1 MIGSGFRSR
10 RETEDDR
17 WRRGRKSVWILLVGG
32 VLWGLIACHPADRSR
47 PAAPD
52 APQPGSGRIG
62 AVAAPLGWT
71 GGVVV
76 TSEQLP
82 AEAAARVLQSGGN
95 AVDAAAVALFMLNV
109 VEPQSSGIGGGG
121 FMMIH
126 LAGQGRT
133 LVVDSREIAPA
144 AADAGQFLGP
154 DGTPM
159 PWALASTSGLAVG
172 VPGALRGVELAL
184 AQWGT
189 LSLAEAL
196 APAIAAAEGG
206 IIVDQRLAESLTSTR
221 LQSDC
226 GVAAYDE
233 ARRVFRPTGSDA
245 GKEASCGQ
253 RPELGA
259 RLVQPDLAK
268 TFRLI
273 ARRGPD
279 VLYDCA
285 DPSGLARAVIA
296 AQQASRAALGPRGQG
311 RMTCQDLAAYRP
323 VVRDPVEATY
333 RGWIIRAAPPPSS
346 GGLTL
351 IQMLKM
357 LERFP
362 LSDTDAGFGDGSFA
376 TLSVVQEAMRLA
388 FADRS
393 VWMGD
398 TDVLPDL
405 PVQGLIDDRYLA
417 RRSAS
422 CLAGDLLEGN
432 SPGGAN
438 CIAPQR
444 RIPVVRPGDPLPYD
458 AGAAAGP
465 GPAAGD
471 HGRETTHFTII
482 DRWGNI
488 VSCTTTVEATWGS
501 GLMVPGFGFL
511 LNNELT
517 DFNLAPRR
525 RGRPGDPDWDPGAND
540 AAPGK
545 RPRSSMTP
553 LIVFAAGD
561 EGPRPA
567 AAYGSPGGSTIINT
581 VLDVTL
587 ALIDFGLPVRNAVER
602 PRLSLTSPAE
612 EAITETEAGF
622 DGDVLQRLSALGFR
636 FSTEPSPI
644 GAVQALVIDRQTG
657 AADGFADPRRNGRS
671 IGVAFP

>member
-1 MIGSGFRSR
+1 M
-10 RETEDDR
+10 RETNDDR
-17 WRRGRKSVWILLVGG
+17 FRPRRKSVLVMLVGG
-32 VLWGLIACHPADRSR
+32 LLCALAACQSTDRSR
-47 PAAPD
+47 PVPPN
-52 APQPGSGRIG
+52 APQLGSGRIG
-62 AVAAPLGWT
+62 AVPAPPGWK

-82 AEAAARVLQSGGN
+82 AEAAARVLQNGGN

-133 LVVDSREIAPA
+133 VVVDSREIAPA
-144 AADAGQFLGP
+144 AAAAGMFIGP
-154 DGTPM
+154 DGAPM

-196 APAIAAAEGG
+196 APAIAAAENG
-206 IIVDQRLAESLTSTR
+206 IPVDRRLAESLASSR

-233 ARRVFRPTGSDA
+233 ARRVFRPTGKDA
-245 GKEASCGQ
+245 EKDASCGQ
-253 RPELGA
+253 PPEPGA
-259 RLVQPDLAK
+259 ILVQPDLAR
-268 TFRLI
+268 TFGLI

-296 AQQASRAALGPRGQG
+296 TQQATRAALGPRGQG
-311 RMTCQDLAAYRP
+311 RMTCQDLATYRP
-323 VVRDPVEATY
+323 VVREPVEATY
-333 RGWIIRAAPPPSS
+333 RGWIIRATPPPSS

-398 TDVLPDL
+398 TDILPDL
-405 PVQGLIDDRYLA
+405 PVQRLIDDRYLA

-422 CLAGDLLEGN
+422 CPDGN
-432 SPGGAN
+432 PPGGTY
-438 CIAPQR
+438 CITPRR

-458 AGAAAGP
+458 TGTAAGSS
-465 GPAAGD
+465 AGD
-471 HGRETTHFTII
+471 QGRETTHFTII

-517 DFNLAPRR
+517 DFNFAPRQ
-525 RGRPGDPDWDPGAND
+525 RGRPGGPDWDPGAND
-540 AAPGK
+540 VGPGK

-561 EGPRPA
+561 EGPRPV

-587 ALIDFGLPVRNAVER
+587 ALIDFGLPVHDAVEQ

-622 DGDVLQRLSALGFR
+622 DGGVLQRLSALGFR
-636 FSTEPSPI
+636 FSSEPSHI

-657 AADGFADPRRNGRS
+657 AADGYADPRRNGRS
-671 IGVAFP
+671 IDVPFP

>member
-1 MIGSGFRSR
+1 M
-10 RETEDDR
+10 RETKDDR
-17 WRRGRKSVWILLVGG
+17 FRPRRKNVLVMLVGG
-32 VLWGLIACHPADRSR
+32 LLWALAACQSTDRLHPAVPS
-47 PAAPD
+47 

-62 AVAAPLGWT
+62 SVPAPPGWS

-82 AEAAARVLQSGGN
+82 AEAAARVLQNGGN

-133 LVVDSREIAPA
+133 VVVDSREIAPA
-144 AADAGQFLGP
+144 AADAGMFIGP
-154 DGTPM
+154 DGAPM

-196 APAIAAAEGG
+196 APAIAAAERG
-206 IIVDQRLAESLTSTR
+206 IVVDQRLADSLTSAR

-226 GVAAYDE
+226 GSPTYDE
-233 ARRVFRPTGSDA
+233 ARRVLRPTGNDSE
-245 GKEASCGQ
+245 KEASCGQ
-253 RPELGA
+253 PPEPGA
-259 RLVQPDLAK
+259 ILVQPDLAR

-285 DPSGLARAVIA
+285 EPSGLARAVIA
-296 AQQASRAALGPRGQG
+296 TQQATRAALGPRGQG
-311 RMTCQDLAAYRP
+311 RMTCQDLATYRP
-323 VVRDPVEATY
+323 VVREPVEATH

-357 LERFP
+357 LDRFP
-362 LSDTDAGFGDGSFA
+362 LSDTIAGFGDRSFA

-398 TDVLPDL
+398 TDILPDL
-405 PVQGLIDDRYLA
+405 PVQALIDDRYLA

-422 CLAGDLLEGN
+422 CPDG
-432 SPGGAN
+432 SPPGGAY
-438 CIAPQR
+438 CITPQR
-444 RIPVVRPGDPLPYD
+444 RIPVVRPGNPFPYD
-458 AGAAAGP
+458 TGAATETRSS
-465 GPAAGD
+465 AGD
-471 HGRETTHFTII
+471 QGRETTHFTII

-488 VSCTTTVEATWGS
+488 VSCTTTVEAPWGS
-501 GLMVPGFGFL
+501 GLMVPGFGFV

-517 DFNLAPRR
+517 DFNLAPRQ
-525 RGRPGDPDWDPGAND
+525 RGRPGDRDWDPGAND
-540 AAPGK
+540 VAPGK

-561 EGPRPA
+561 EGPRPV

-587 ALIDFGLPVRNAVER
+587 ALIDFGLPVRDAVEQ

-622 DGDVLQRLSALGFR
+622 DGGVLQRLSALGFR
-636 FSTEPSPI
+636 FSDQPSRI

-657 AADGFADPRRNGRS
+657 AADGYADPRRNGRS
-671 IGVAFP
+671 IDVPFP